1 MQRREIP
8 NLNPGDVL
16 KRYKSAVKLVVVGP
30 STSGKSTLVYA
41 LVNHKIIGV
50 ISVGI
55 GDKSQT
61 TIIPCNFVFDVRV
74 KNDSHFAIRVK
85 GKKFASKLI
94 HIELLERLATLYC
107 QHSMDSEETYEE
119 MTDEW
124 FEDVL
129 EPNNA
134 AYHLRKIKDKID
146 FQQLKE
152 ILFKILVHIEGKDI
166 SLQEQINEKKKQLT
180 NQKVPISEVRKM
192 VFQEVW
198 EKINPS
204 VTADYREWLETIGVV
219 ITAKLQELIEFD
231 KIVEMSIEQCDIF
244 PYGEL
249 ILASLF
255 NPYEPYSLVVEE
267 IVLSCR
273 PRQELVEMSDKKM
286 PLRFCFRDTM
296 GLTQVGM
303 DVTSIKNALD
313 IALNDSPDS
322 ILFLLSLE
330 ERNDVLEACC
340 RTISEKMDKANKLDI
355 PVHVMFTKAD
365 RIIGN
370 MINKVGKPTVEL
382 RQVDY
387 DTNVENVVKGMET
400 NIESFLDKIP
410 KSSYTWVSL
419 RYLEKDIDPIQKA
432 LESVGSGLIE
442 RFQPIGLYKHIDMI
456 IKDTQSRILPKGMTT
471 PIIVTV
477 KDSTKPAVDIRVSA
491 DKLSQMIDNLQV
503 ELVANKAVVN
513 SYLIT
518 TDYRIHGRSVVN
530 YWGNLGLG
538 LGYTTHAKVYG
549 NFSINMKAM
558 LNRQL
563 NLHIPDLMSLY
574 ESQLIETICENM
586 DDSELY
592 YLIQNLDE
600 SKCEEMAFC
609 DINPTLIKQWSD
621 ADRYTQILHLV
632 FRHYFAQTGKY
643 PMIIDKVAYRLS
655 FANEYIRNCL
665 EEIYYAPISY
675 DETIREM
682 QEKFKEIFASHK
694 FMNLL
699 ADEIGAAMSEL
710 VNKMFLTI

>member
-1 MQRREIP
+1 MI
-8 NLNPGDVL
+8 
-16 KRYKSAVKLVVVGP
+16 
-30 STSGKSTLVYA
+30 
-41 LVNHKIIGV
+41 
-50 ISVGI
+50 
-55 GDKSQT
+55 
-61 TIIPCNFVFDVRV
+61 
-74 KNDSHFAIRVK
+74 
-85 GKKFASKLI
+85 
-94 HIELLERLATLYC
+94 
-107 QHSMDSEETYEE
+107 
-119 MTDEW
+119 
-124 FEDVL
+124 
-129 EPNNA
+129 
-134 AYHLRKIKDKID
+134 
-146 FQQLKE
+146 
-152 ILFKILVHIEGKDI
+152 
-166 SLQEQINEKKKQLT
+166 
-180 NQKVPISEVRKM
+180 
-192 VFQEVW
+192 FQEVW
-198 EKINPS
+198 EKLDSS
-204 VTADYREWLETIGVV
+204 VTADYREWLETIGIV
-219 ITAKLQELIEFD
+219 ITDKLKQLIEFD
-231 KIVEMSIEQCDIF
+231 KVAEMSIEQNDVF
-244 PYGEL
+244 PYGEP

-273 PRQELVEMSDKKM
+273 PRQELVDMSDKNM
-286 PLRFCFRDTM
+286 PLRFCLRDTM

-340 RTISEKMDKANKLDI
+340 KTISEKMEKANKLDI

-387 DTNVENVVKGMET
+387 DANVESVVNSMET

-410 KSSYTWVSL
+410 KTSYTWLSL

-432 LESVGSGLIE
+432 LESVDSQLIE
-442 RFQPIGLYKHIDMI
+442 RFQPIGLYNHIDMI
-456 IKDTQSRILPKGMTT
+456 IKDTQSRILPKGMKA

-477 KDSTKPAVDIRVSA
+477 KDSTKPAVDIKVSA
-491 DKLSQMIDNLQV
+491 NILSKVISNLQI
-503 ELVANKAVVN
+503 ELAVNKAVVN

-530 YWGNLGLG
+530 YWYYLGLG

-549 NFSINMKAM
+549 NFSINMKGM

-563 NLHIPDLMSLY
+563 SLHIPDLISLY
-574 ESQLIETICENM
+574 ESQVIETICGNM
-586 DDSELY
+586 DVSELQ
-592 YLIQNLDE
+592 YLIKNLDE
-600 SKCEEMAFC
+600 TKCEEIAFC
-609 DINPTLIKQWSD
+609 DINPILIKQWSEEE
-621 ADRYTQILHLV
+621 RCTQILHLI
-632 FRHYFAQTGKY
+632 FRNYFAQTGKY
-643 PMIIDKVAYRLS
+643 SMIMDKVAFRMSY
-655 FANEYIRNCL
+655 ANDYIRNCL

-675 DETIREM
+675 DATIRKM
-682 QEKFKEIFASHK
+682 QEKFKEIFASQK